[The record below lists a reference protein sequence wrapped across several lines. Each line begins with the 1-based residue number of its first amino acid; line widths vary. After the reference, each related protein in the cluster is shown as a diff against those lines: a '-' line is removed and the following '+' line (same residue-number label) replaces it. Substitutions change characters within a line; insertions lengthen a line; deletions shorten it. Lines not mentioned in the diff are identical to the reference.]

1 MNSINSTMNST
12 STSIFT
18 LNTTAQAFTKTVKSA
33 DGTNVLRTAIPK
45 FDFEINL
52 SLDLNSTKMRQVI
65 TNLVVEAIKVSIQ
78 NQDRAELWAATEIS
92 SKFTSAAALF
102 NEDKLHELVCL
113 NSSGAFGLKSFKLW
127 VKDSLIPAIAIGT
140 GKELTTSQKST
151 ILMVVNE
158 GKRMPEQSMVR
169 VLEWIDKYGSELD
182 DVDKA
187 MGYLTSAV
195 VKDDVDLDALGF

>member
-1 MNSINSTMNST
+1 MNST
-12 STSIFT
+12 NSNIFK

-45 FDFEINL
+45 FDFELNL

-65 TNLVVEAIKVSIQ
+65 SNLVVEAIKVSIQ
-78 NQDRAELWAATEIS
+78 NQDRSELWAATEIS
-92 SKFTSAAALF
+92 SKFTSAAAEF

-113 NSSGAFGLKSFKLW
+113 NSNSIFGLKSFKLW
-127 VKDSLIPAIAIGT
+127 IKDSLIPSIEIGT
-140 GKELTTSQKST
+140 GKELSTSQKST

-169 VLEWIDKYGSELD
+169 VLEWIDKYGNELA

-187 MGYLTSAV
+187 LGYLTSTT
-195 VKDDVDLDALGF
+195 VKDEVDLDALGF